1 MEFDKPK
8 LTAAIARINGD
19 RNSEWSLTSALLY
32 CDQVARDPEISLDP
46 HLRHYLQRR
55 SYVKAAAFL
64 QQPASQHTAT
74 TPNIETQGQ

>member
-1 MEFDKPK
+1 MEFDLFK

-19 RNSEWSLTSALLY
+19 RNSDWSLTNALLH
-32 CDQVARDPEISLDP
+32 CDQVARDPETPLDP

-74 TPNIETQGQ
+74 SPNIETQSQ